1 VIIKGT
7 IDPGSTGPVQ
17 LYTVVPAKS
26 FITFPFTL
34 KCVLIWDNPLHS
46 YQVDHS
52 STYPFLSTYSGPG
65 SVIMTGNTKV
75 SKIVS
80 SPQKAHK
87 QIRAREAFS
96 DNASDKSHA

>member
-1 VIIKGT
+1 
-7 IDPGSTGPVQ
+7 
-17 LYTVVPAKS
+17 
-26 FITFPFTL
+26 
-34 KCVLIWDNPLHS
+34 
-46 YQVDHS
+46 
-52 STYPFLSTYSGPG
+52 
-65 SVIMTGNTKV
+65 MTGNTKV